1 MQAVYLELL
10 SASQQPYH
18 KPYHKPEE
26 QQPNLICRSTKN
38 NPKTQIMK
46 NNMDSR
52 TPRKQN
58 KH

>member
-46 NNMDSR
+46 NNMDS
-52 TPRKQN
+52 
-58 KH
+58 